1 MVLQWTQEQHPPCP
15 LGWRTAAG
23 AVGGGH
29 LAVLQWLWEQG
40 DERMSFTKR
49 TYVAKNEEVKSWLRE
64 HGCPTQ

>member
-1 MVLQWTQEQHPPCP
+1 